1 MNPRRRRACT
11 LLASGVLIGISGC
24 GQKGPLYLP
33 DAAPQAVPA
42 PRTAAPPP
50 AATAVPPAD
59 DEATRR
65 KTPRIPEPATAQ

>member
-1 MNPRRRRACT
+1 MNTRRRTACA
-11 LLASGVLIGISGC
+11 LLVSGMMIGSSGC

-42 PRTAAPPP
+42 PRAAVPP
-50 AATAVPPAD
+50 PPAD

-65 KTPRIPEPATAQ
+65 KTPRVPEPATAQ

>member
-1 MNPRRRRACT
+1 MNIHRRRACA
-11 LLASGVLIGISGC
+11 LLVSGTMVGIGGC

-42 PRTAAPPP
+42 PAAAPQPS
-50 AATAVPPAD
+50 PAD